1 MDVKIDELYR
11 TRSSGGR
18 GRFVSVVKSV
28 CGTQLGNQL
37 SSYAALL
44 YFTLRHGYN
53 AHLSPVQKQ
62 IMSEVFLSD

>member
-1 MDVKIDELYR
+1 MWTFPRRRAVR
-11 TRSSGGR
+11 VRCGR

-44 YFTLRHGYN
+44 YFTLRHGNN

-62 IMSEVFLSD
+62 IMSEVFRWD

>member
-1 MDVKIDELYR
+1 MR
-11 TRSSGGR
+11 ARCGR

-53 AHLSPVQKQ
+53 AHLSPVQRQ
-62 IMSEVFLSD
+62 IMSEVFRSD